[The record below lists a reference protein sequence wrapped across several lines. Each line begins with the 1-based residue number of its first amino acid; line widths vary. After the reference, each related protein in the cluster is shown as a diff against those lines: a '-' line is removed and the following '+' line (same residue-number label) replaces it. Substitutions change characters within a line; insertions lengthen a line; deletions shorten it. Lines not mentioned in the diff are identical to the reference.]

1 MKILKQL
8 IFFTLICYISNGWA
22 QHPVSFHLSEKD
34 GLPDIEFYDIIE
46 DSKGFIWLAADKGLF
61 RYDGEHF
68 KNFTNKEKKGL
79 SVFELFEDHKGRIW
93 CVNIS
98 GQFFY
103 VENDQLITF
112 VDLGDKQKAKGELF
126 DYLVTDKYLLIFG
139 SRAIYSVSLISKEV
153 KEIQKAIENQGVGIP
168 FYYKNLV
175 YFQLGTSI
183 YRLSSDNIP
192 EKQFSIK
199 EIYEDIQ
206 EQGTRMVWKSSF
218 FKVKDTYFFLQHGFG
233 CNFLYRVDMET
244 GGVNKIKLPPELAT
258 NKIDNYLE
266 KEDSIWFGTR
276 EGVIVYNYQNDT
288 FILKEKLFEDNYAG
302 KMIIDKN
309 ENYWFITLTNGV
321 YVVPNIYINQHD
333 IFEGV
338 ENLSCLEK
346 INENRLFFGTTK
358 GKAGFYDIASKN
370 IEYVDLPSE
379 RKVTSLLYNSGKN
392 EIYISQGDRSS
403 IFDYSSKTLM
413 SGIDFI
419 SAKNLSI
426 VDDNTFIY
434 TYYSGARI
442 LKNVSKKTQFS
453 FKELLPKRTYTSHYS
468 KRDKKSY
475 IAYVDNLVVHDSI
488 LRFKN
493 ITNNEQ
499 PIFALDLAETI
510 DGTIWVSTF
519 KDGIFGIKNDTV
531 LVNYTMKEGLISNQT
546 GKIKEDENKLWITTD
561 KGIQLLDTSNGTF
574 QTLTGRDGII
584 PYTISDVEILGDKL
598 ILATNQG
605 LVSVEKEKAFKNQ
618 FTPEVYF
625 AEVQIQEKDTLTLKK
640 YTLPYDQNAIKLSFH
655 TNDFQS
661 KENIMYRYRL
671 LGYNDTWLTTDIG
684 IGSVKYNSLPP
695 GKYTFQVKSSLI
707 SSRQESEI
715 QEIHFSIQL
724 PFWKKWWFYGAIFTL
739 LILGIWQYFAIKI
752 KRLRIK
758 QEASLEKERINKKLI
773 LSQLENLRSQM
784 NPHFIFNALNSIQE
798 YIVLNEKDLASAF
811 LVKFSRLIRTYLEH
825 SRKDEVSL
833 REELHALK
841 IYLELEKDRFE
852 DVLDYTVDVK
862 ENVAL
867 DQIKIP
873 PLFIQ
878 PYIENA
884 LKHGLLHKKKD
895 RKLNVSFTMSD
906 TKNELECSILDNG
919 IGRKASK
926 EINKNR
932 EKYHTSFATGANQKR
947 VDLLNSTREKMI
959 RVDIE
964 DLHDDINVVQGTRVS
979 IIIPI

>member
-1 MKILKQL
+1 MKRILLYLAILLQL
-8 IFFTLICYISNGWA
+8 YPLYA
-22 QHPVSFHLSEKD
+22 QHPVTIHLSEKD

-68 KNFTNKEKKGL
+68 KNFTNKEKRGL

-103 VENDQLITF
+103 VENGQLITF
-112 VDLGDKQKAKGELF
+112 IDLGNKQKAKGELF

-139 SRAIYSVSLISKEV
+139 SRAIYSVSLISKQI
-153 KEIQKAIENQGVGIP
+153 KEIHKANGSQEIGVP
-168 FYYKNLV
+168 FYYKNLI
-175 YFQLGTSI
+175 YFQSGTSI
-183 YRLSSDNIP
+183 YRLSPNNTP

-206 EQGTRMVWKSSF
+206 EKGTRVAWKSSF
-218 FKVKDTYFFLQHGFG
+218 FKVKDTCFFLQHGFG
-233 CNFLYRVDMET
+233 SNFLYRVDMKT
-244 GGVNKIKLPPELAT
+244 GEANKIKLPSELAT

-266 KEDSIWFGTR
+266 KDDSIWFATR
-276 EGVIVYNYQNDT
+276 QGVIIYDYQNDE
-288 FILKEKLFEDNYAG
+288 FIFKERLFEENYTG
-302 KMIIDKN
+302 KMIIDQN
-309 ENYWFITLTNGV
+309 ENYWFITLRNGV

-333 IFEGV
+333 IFKGV

-346 INENRLFFGTTK
+346 INENILFFGTTK
-358 GKAGFYDIASKN
+358 GKAGFYDIANKN
-370 IEYVDLPSE
+370 IEYIDLPSE
-379 RKVTSLLYNSGKN
+379 RRVTSLLYNSGKN
-392 EIYISQGDRSS
+392 EIYISQGDQSS
-403 IFDYSSKTLM
+403 ILDYSSKTLM

-453 FKELLPKRTYTSHYS
+453 SKELLPKRTYTSHYS

-499 PIFALDLAETI
+499 PIFALDLAETK

-531 LVNYTMKEGLISNQT
+531 LVNYTIKEGLISNQT

-605 LVSVEKEKAFKNQ
+605 FVSVEKAKAFKNQ
-618 FTPEVYF
+618 FTPKVYF
-625 AEVQIQEKDTLTLKK
+625 TQVQIQEKDTLILNE

-661 KENIMYRYRL
+661 KENIRYRYRL
-671 LGYNDTWLTTDIG
+671 LGYNDSWLTTDIG

-715 QEIHFSIQL
+715 DEIHFSIQL
-724 PFWKKWWFYGAIFTL
+724 PFWKEWWFYGAIISV
-739 LILGIWQYFAIKI
+739 LILGIWQYFVIKI
-752 KRLRIK
+752 KKLRIK
-758 QEASLEKERINKKLI
+758 QEASLEKERINKKLV

-798 YIVLNEKDLASAF
+798 YIVLNEKDLASVF
-811 LVKFSRLIRTYLEH
+811 LVKFSRLIRMYLEH

-833 REELHALK
+833 REELQALK

-852 DVLDYTVDVK
+852 DILDYTVDVK
-862 ENVAL
+862 ENVAV

-895 RKLNVSFTMSD
+895 RKLEVTFSVSD
-906 TKNELECSILDNG
+906 KKDELECSILDNG
-919 IGRKASK
+919 IGREASK

-947 VDLLNSTREKMI
+947 VDLLNSAREKKI
-959 RVDIE
+959 KVNIE
-964 DLHDDINVVQGTRVS
+964 DLHDGINVAQGTRVS